1 MLPQQEDWEYFAEDR
16 IAAVDKIELVD
27 SLKGMIRIVEAM
39 RLSTGLGKNQ
49 MERLEKAK
57 GLVAKHE
64 G

>member
-16 IAAVDKIELVD
+16 IAPADKIELVD